1 VDRLTPGG
9 VPMRPAAGQ
18 QRDPAVTMVPTPGGL
33 STVSVPSIV
42 GRRPRRPTSPIPFGP
57 RLTSRDPSGCH
68 RHHRDAVAS
77 LWPVD
82 DLATALLMT
91 PVYEELFAA
100 PHSLPEALR
109 RAQLWLRDL
118 TADGARAFLDAHPAL
133 AAERRRRGDKIT
145 NGGDM
150 APGANVARPYAHP
163 DFWAPFIAVG
173 A

>member
-1 VDRLTPGG
+1 
-9 VPMRPAAGQ
+9 
-18 QRDPAVTMVPTPGGL
+18 VTTVPTPGGL

-150 APGANVARPYAHP
+150 APGAKRRATVRPSRLL
-163 DFWAPFIAVG
+163 G
-173 A
+173 ALHSSRRVMTADEQVIRPASRCRR